1 MGNVSEA
8 IIYRFRGRGTD
19 LVGPLFFLCVSKLPI
34 IATRRFAAPTGLP
47 ERKKG
52 DLGDLSLV
60 FFCWA
65 LFLTLLFCLYIT
77 NLLVVF

>member
-34 IATRRFAAPTGLP
+34 IIATRRFAAPTGLP
-47 ERKKG
+47 GRKERRG
-52 DLGDLSLV
+52 LGNLSLV
-60 FFCWA
+60 VVFSCWA
-65 LFLTLLFCLYIT
+65 SVLSLLFCT
-77 NLLVVF
+77 